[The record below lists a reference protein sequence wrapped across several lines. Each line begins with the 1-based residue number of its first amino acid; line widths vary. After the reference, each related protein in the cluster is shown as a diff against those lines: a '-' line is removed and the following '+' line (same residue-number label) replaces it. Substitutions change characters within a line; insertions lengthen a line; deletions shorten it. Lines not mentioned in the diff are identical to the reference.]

1 MPATRAPIGGMA
13 PSTNLVGGMAPSTN
27 LVGGMAP
34 SYGIGM
40 CV

>member
-1 MPATRAPIGGMA
+1 MPATRAPIGAMA
-13 PSTNLVGGMAPSTN
+13 LSTN